1 MLDRTFDVAIVGA
14 GPGGSA
20 TAYYLARRGLDVVL
34 LDKADF
40 PRDKTCG
47 DGLTPRAVSVL
58 RDMGLLDHLL
68 QVGHRT
74 PRLEIVAPMGHSVDS
89 DIPHVGGWP
98 EFTLVVPRLILDD
111 LLLQRAVGAGAL
123 FQGGTRVLQVATR
136 PDGVTIRG
144 ARKDGPVEVRARVAV
159 VATGASPTLLTDMGI
174 LKHKPAMMIA
184 SRAYFED
191 VRGLKDAVY
200 LTFEGIPLPGYG
212 WVFPTSETSANIG
225 AGLVRKSWTSRWR
238 KETSSQVF
246 QKFIATPTI
255 KAMLD
260 GARQVGPIKGYPLRM
275 DFARSPTYGRRAL
288 LVGEAAGLV
297 NPLTG
302 EGIDYAL
309 ESGRLA
315 AEHLAT
321 LFVAND
327 LSEERLAEYDAIL
340 RERFQRLFVFCD
352 RVRAICLNPLL
363 LNPLVAIANYR
374 TDLKMRL
381 IYAVLG
387 LRGAPLES
395 ATQPSVE
402 IENRD
407 RTEGF

>member
-1 MLDRTFDVAIVGA
+1 MLDRTFDVVIIGA

-20 TAYYLARRGLDVVL
+20 AAYYLARRGLDVLL

-74 PRLEIVAPMGHSVDS
+74 PHLEIVAPFGHSVGS
-89 DIPHVGGWP
+89 PIPKVGDWP

-111 LLLQRAVGAGAL
+111 LLLQKAIGAGAT
-123 FQGGTRVLQVATR
+123 FRGGVRVAKLQTS
-136 PDGVTIRG
+136 PTGVTVHG
-144 ARKDGPVEVRARVAV
+144 AGKDGAVEVKARAAI
-159 VATGASPTLLTDMGI
+159 VATGASPTLLMEMGI
-174 LKHKPAMMIA
+174 LKKMPAMMIA

-191 VRGLKDAVY
+191 MRNLKDETY
-200 LTFEGIPLPGYG
+200 LTFEGVPLPGYG
-212 WVFPTSETSANIG
+212 WVFPVSRTSANVG
-225 AGLVRKSWTSRWR
+225 AGLVRRSWTSRWR
-238 KETSSQVF
+238 KETSAQVF
-246 QKFIATPTI
+246 QKFITTPTI

-260 GARQVGPIKGYPLRM
+260 GARQVGPVKGYPLRM
-275 DFARSPTYGRRAL
+275 DFAESPTYGERTL
-288 LVGEAAGLV
+288 IVGEAAGMV

-309 ESGRLA
+309 ESGRIA

-321 LFVAND
+321 VFETGDFSRA
-327 LSEERLAEYDAIL
+327 RFAEYDAVL
-340 RERFQRLFVFCD
+340 RQRFQRLFVFCD
-352 RVRAICLNPLL
+352 RVRAICLNPVL
-363 LNPLVAIANYR
+363 LNPLVAVANYR
-374 TDLKMRL
+374 TDLKLRL

-387 LRGAPLES
+387 LRGEPLES
-395 ATQPSVE
+395 ATEPV
-402 IENRD
+402 
-407 RTEGF
+407 GAAKV

>member
-1 MLDRTFDVAIVGA
+1 MLDKTFDVAIIGA

-20 TAYYLARRGLDVVL
+20 AAYYLAQRGLAVAL

-58 RDMGLLDHLL
+58 RDMGLLEQLL

-74 PRLEIVAPMGHSVDS
+74 PRLEIVAPLGYSVDS
-89 DIPHVGGWP
+89 DIPKVGDWP

-111 LLLQRAVGAGAL
+111 LLLHKAIGAGAV
-123 FQGGTRVLQVATR
+123 FQGGTRVSKVATSAA
-136 PDGVTIRG
+136 GVTVHG
-144 ARKDGPVEVRARVAV
+144 TRKGGVVEVKARVAI
-159 VATGASPTLLTDMGI
+159 VATGASPTLLMEMGI

-191 VRGLKDAVY
+191 MRGLKDEVY
-200 LTFEGIPLPGYG
+200 LTFEGVPLPGYG

-225 AGLVRKSWTSRWR
+225 AGLVRRSWTSRWR

-246 QKFIATPTI
+246 QKFIASPTI

-260 GARQVGPIKGYPLRM
+260 GGHQVGPIKGYPLRM
-275 DFARSPTYGRRAL
+275 DFAQSPTYGERTL

-315 AEHLAT
+315 AEHLTA
-321 LFVAND
+321 LFAAND
-327 LSEERLAEYDAIL
+327 LSQARLAEYDTIL

-363 LNPLVAIANYR
+363 LNPLVAVANYR
-374 TDLKMRL
+374 TDLKLRL

-387 LRGAPLES
+387 LHGAPLES
-395 ATQPSVE
+395 AAQPAVE
-402 IENRD
+402 IEV
-407 RTEGF
+407 